1 MNKPLDLSKVKVY
14 SNTKEDVIKAISLI
28 GQDIYMSD
36 DENFSDCVK
45 GELLAVRYGK
55 DSTIVKFPFLCGIY
69 GIERCAH
76 YKYFI
81 LEKDA
86 KFKDETS
93 YRKFNSI
100 DEFEYVTQNNFSM
113 GDSIIIRNKETHNES
128 ELVYGGYF
136 VNDQSEVFIC
146 LGAFIFTLEELFK
159 GYEFHINDDL
169 EEWCPFGVEE

>member
-1 MNKPLDLSKVKVY
+1 MNKPLDLENVKVY
-14 SNTKEDVIKAISLI
+14 SNTKEDVIKALSLI

-55 DSTIVKFPFLCGIY
+55 DSTIVKFPYLCGIY

-86 KFKDETS
+86 KFREEKKLRPFKTISEFCRETGIKNLGDTITIRVNNGKFEDVCIFNG
-93 YRKFNSI
+93 YRTLL
-100 DEFEYVTQNNFSM
+100 ENNQ
-113 GDSIIIRNKETHNES
+113 IIVF
-128 ELVYGGYF
+128 LGVVGY
-136 VNDQSEVFIC
+136 
-146 LGAFIFTLEELFK
+146 TLEELKDDYSYFK
-159 GYEFHINDDL
+159 NC
-169 EEWCPFGVEE
+169 EWCSFGIEE